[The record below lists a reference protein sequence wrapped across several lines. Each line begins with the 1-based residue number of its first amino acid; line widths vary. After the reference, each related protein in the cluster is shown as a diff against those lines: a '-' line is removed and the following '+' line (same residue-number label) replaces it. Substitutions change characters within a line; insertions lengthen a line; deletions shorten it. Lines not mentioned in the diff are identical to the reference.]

1 MQAITPRSFSRA
13 WATWNG
19 NKVRVY
25 LHEQAAITV
34 VASDEHMNLFYA
46 DTKFCCANS
55 YKEMC
60 PWNPDNWKVLWFS
73 PSGQSARH
81 FPQTHDGAPSVP
93 GSPSLPRSPWSW
105 LGWRERKHVGQPMST
120 LRILTWK
127 NLMQF
132 GSWSSFFVRDG
143 LFFVE
148 YNVKISSLKSKKLFN
163 MKAMWA
169 ESPNMLKD

>member
-1 MQAITPRSFSRA
+1 MLIFLSYLPAMTCVWAYTTSSVVPASRSSSFSPMQAITPRSFSRA
-13 WATWNG
+13 WATWNS

-25 LHEQAAITV
+25 LREQAAITV

-132 GSWSSFFVRDG
+132 GSWSSFFC
-143 LFFVE
+143 
-148 YNVKISSLKSKKLFN
+148 
-163 MKAMWA
+163 
-169 ESPNMLKD
+169 